1 MHRALVLTGCGPERL
16 EEHRSSRHIQDER
29 ALRQRAEVASVG
41 ARDRKVIEAELG
53 YKPMNIFIGR

>member
-1 MHRALVLTGCGPERL
+1 MSRPSVS
-16 EEHRSSRHIQDER
+16 RSN
-29 ALRQRAEVASVG
+29 LASVD